1 MNGANAERVSNS
13 KELFYLLL
21 DTLKDSDL
29 YQRYELGGRSP
40 VWAKR
45 AQMEGCKVFI
55 AAQTTKVTEKDMPF
69 TEVASGK
76 YLLWPK

>member
-29 YQRYELGGRSP
+29 YQRYELGGHSP